1 MTAKF
6 ALLQPAPIGN
16 LHSRRGERNMTGPK
30 ENTMPVI
37 EQLAEFVATAEA
49 SRLPPLDRNIQR
61 RHLADTVVA
70 RIAGANSHEGRLL
83 AKLEKPCAETAAGIA
98 SLAACVRATEIDDIH
113 IASCTTVSSVAVPVA
128 LGLAAR
134 GGADPARLLGAMWA
148 GTELAIR
155 FAKAI
160 DGARVLYQGVWP
172 TRTAAPLA
180 SAAVA
185 SRMLGLSSKE
195 TAHALSLALMMTPSR
210 IGKFTGEPTG
220 RWIVFMAAVGDG
232 IRAAEAARAGF
243 KSDLALLDGAWLDKM
258 LGVPVDMATLTRGLG
273 ETSVYP
279 ELSLKPFCTSRQ
291 ALSATQAMRQML
303 ADGLD
308 PAGIEGITVRVPSAY
323 AAMISTKLDP
333 AVRATSYVSAGAQM
347 AIAAFQPEHLH
358 DVDRATVLVD
368 TRIQKLAALVQVEA
382 DSAMDADFPRRWP
395 AEIEVRSAGS
405 VRKLRVDEPPGDP
418 GRRLDDAALAAKA
431 KAVLAHVGMA
441 ESASGLLGLAGRAT
455 SDAAAC
461 KTLSDLFVEGEPHS

>member
-1 MTAKF
+1 
-6 ALLQPAPIGN
+6 
-16 LHSRRGERNMTGPK
+16 
-30 ENTMPVI
+30 MPVI
-37 EQLAEFVATAEA
+37 EQLAEFVATADP
-49 SRLPPLDRNIQR
+49 SRLPQLDRDIQR
-61 RHLADTVVA
+61 RHLADTLVA
-70 RIAGANSHEGRLL
+70 RIAGAASHEGHLL
-83 AKLEKPCAETAAGIA
+83 ARLERPSAETAAGIA
-98 SLAACVRATEIDDIH
+98 SLAASVRATEIDDIH
-113 IASCTTVSSVAVPVA
+113 IGSCTTVSSVAVPVA

-134 GGADPARLLGAMWA
+134 GGATPDRLLGAMWA

-155 FAKAI
+155 LAQAI

-185 SRMLGLSSKE
+185 ARMLGLSGQE

-220 RWIVFMAAVGDG
+220 RWIVFMATVGDG

-243 KSDLALLDGAWLDKM
+243 KSDLVLLDGPWLEKM
-258 LGVPVDMATLTRGLG
+258 IGVPVDMAKLTRGLG

-291 ALSATQAMRQML
+291 ALSATEAMRQLL
-303 ADGLD
+303 ANGLD

-347 AIAAFQPEHLH
+347 AIAAFQSAHLY
-358 DVDRATVLVD
+358 DVDRATVLGD

-382 DSAMDADFPRRWP
+382 DPAMDEDFPRRWP
-395 AEIEVRSAGS
+395 AEVEVRAAGG
-405 VRKLRVDEPPGDP
+405 VHKLRVDEPPGDP
-418 GRRLDDAALAAKA
+418 GRRLDDPALAVKA
-431 KAVLAHVGMA
+431 KAVLAHVGSGA
-441 ESASGLLGLAGRAT
+441 SASGLLDLAGRAT
-455 SDAAAC
+455 TDPAAV
-461 KTLSDLFVEGEPHS
+461 KTLADVFVNGGHA